1 MTQNVGSVDRAVRF
15 VVGLVLVGL
24 ALGLHD
30 PGHSPQSNLW
40 WGWIGLIPLA
50 TAIFGTCP
58 VYSLLGLNTNN
69 Q

>member
-1 MTQNVGSVDRAVRF
+1 MRF
-15 VVGLVLVGL
+15 VVGLVLIAL

-30 PGHSPQSNLW
+30 PGNSPQSNLW

-58 VYSLLGLNTNN
+58 VYSLLGMNTCKK
-69 Q
+69 